1 MAKDK
6 NIQTEEV
13 IGGFRAHQ
21 CETETT
27 VTTTVDAPA
36 PVVGEAGKE

>member
-13 IGGFRAHQ
+13 VGGFRTHQ
-21 CETETT
+21 CQDAKE
-27 VTTTVDAPA
+27 VTTAVDAPA

>member
-13 IGGFRAHQ
+13 AGGFRNHQ
-21 CETETT
+21 CQDAKET
-27 VTTTVDAPA
+27 TTTVDAPA
-36 PVVGEAGKE
+36 PVDGEAGKE

>member
-13 IGGFRAHQ
+13 AGGFRNHQ
-21 CETETT
+21 CQDAKE
-27 VTTTVDAPA
+27 TTTVDAPA
-36 PVVGEAGKE
+36 PVDGEAGRE